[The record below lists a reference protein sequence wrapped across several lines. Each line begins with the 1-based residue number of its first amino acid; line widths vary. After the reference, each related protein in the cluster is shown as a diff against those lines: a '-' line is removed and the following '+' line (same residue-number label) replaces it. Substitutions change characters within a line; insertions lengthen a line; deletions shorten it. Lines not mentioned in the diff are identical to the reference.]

1 MAEQL
6 IEVNQSASPQ
16 TKLICRLRKKT
27 QGRLANSS
35 TAGEVELEN
44 ASSDVLEIEFR
55 MSRLQ
60 YLNLI
65 VTDARGQVVSEGHYG
80 DIFSPMA
87 ESYTWRLQP
96 GEKYIGPV
104 SLLGTVP
111 EEKIEPGEY
120 TVQAVYEYKDL
131 RAVSEPF
138 RVELKGRDK

>member
-1 MAEQL
+1 MAKQL
-6 IEVNQSASPQ
+6 TEADKASPPRVR
-16 TKLICRLRKKT
+16 LACRPRKKT
-27 QGRLANSS
+27 HGRAAHSP

-44 ASSDVLEIEFR
+44 TSSEVLEIEFR

-65 VTDARGQVVSEGHYG
+65 VTDAKSRVISEGHYG

-87 ESYTWRLQP
+87 EPYTWRLQP

-104 SLLGTVP
+104 SLLGNVP
-111 EEKIEPGEY
+111 DEKIMPGEY
-120 TVQAVYEYKDL
+120 TAQAVYGYKDL

-138 RVELKGRDK
+138 HVRLEGKDE